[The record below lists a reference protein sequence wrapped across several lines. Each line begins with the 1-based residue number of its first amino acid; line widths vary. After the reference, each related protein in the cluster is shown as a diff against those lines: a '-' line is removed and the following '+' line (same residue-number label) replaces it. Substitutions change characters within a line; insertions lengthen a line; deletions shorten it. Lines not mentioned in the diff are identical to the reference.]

1 MHWEVSKMPKEPEGW
16 HMDAGPPS
24 WDTNTKTF
32 AFYLYN
38 PGCERVPCVLAM
50 DVLERAVQSN
60 ALSEPSLN
68 LIFDAH
74 RLMIELRA
82 VQKLNAGLLD
92 NGRVLLGAEDI

>member
-1 MHWEVSKMPKEPEGW
+1 
-16 HMDAGPPS
+16 
-24 WDTNTKTF
+24 
-32 AFYLYN
+32 
-38 PGCERVPCVLAM
+38 M

-68 LIFDAH
+68 RIFDAH

-92 NGRVLLGAEDI
+92 SNGCVLLGAEDI